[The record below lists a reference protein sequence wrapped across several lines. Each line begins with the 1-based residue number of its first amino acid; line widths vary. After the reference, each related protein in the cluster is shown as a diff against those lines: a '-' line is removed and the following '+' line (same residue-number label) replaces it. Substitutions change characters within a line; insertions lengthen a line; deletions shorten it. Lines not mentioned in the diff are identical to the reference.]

1 MHNFVS
7 GCSEGVNSTFANHF
21 QTNIGVCK
29 NTCVVYTNELYLNY
43 FHKTLQEL
51 IWLVHEVD
59 YHLLIWRLQI
69 IKTNYSPPHPPHT
82 QKKKKNW
89 KKPVIHLGCH
99 LGALVFSRMPWF
111 QVSKISFSN
120 RWWHNDSKKQKTT
133 LLVLLPFC
141 YLEWLRQ
148 NFSLQYQ
155 YNTKQTSNEI
165 KEKYKLGDYNVIQ
178 YQILQ
183 TWTV

>member
-1 MHNFVS
+1 MKLTIIYSFGGYKLS
-7 GCSEGVNSTFANHF
+7 K
-21 QTNIGVCK
+21 QTI
-29 NTCVVYTNELYLNY
+29 
-43 FHKTLQEL
+43 
-51 IWLVHEVD
+51 
-59 YHLLIWRLQI
+59 
-69 IKTNYSPPHPPHT
+69 PPHT
-82 QKKKKNW
+82 LHTHKKRKKNW

-120 RWWHNDSKKQKTT
+120 RWWHNDSKQKTT

-141 YLEWLRQ
+141 YLEWPRQ

>member
-1 MHNFVS
+1 M
-7 GCSEGVNSTFANHF
+7 
-21 QTNIGVCK
+21 
-29 NTCVVYTNELYLNY
+29 
-43 FHKTLQEL
+43 
-51 IWLVHEVD
+51 HEVD
-59 YHLLIWRLQI
+59 YHLLIWRL
-69 IKTNYSPPHPPHT
+69 TNNYQNKLFPPHPPHT

-99 LGALVFSRMPWF
+99 LSTLVFSRMPWF

-120 RWWHNDSKKQKTT
+120 RWWHNDSKKTKNNTVSVIT
-133 LLVLLPFC
+133 LLLPWVTETEFLLTISIR
-141 YLEWLRQ
+141 Y
-148 NFSLQYQ
+148 
-155 YNTKQTSNEI
+155 TKQTSNVI

>member
-21 QTNIGVCK
+21 QTNINWCVQK
-29 NTCVVYTNELYLNY
+29 LLFTCVVYTNELYLNY
-43 FHKTLQEL
+43 FHKTLQEF

-69 IKTNYSPPHPPHT
+69 IKTNYSPHT
-82 QKKKKNW
+82 LHTHKKKKKNW

-99 LGALVFSRMPWF
+99 LRALVFSRMPWF

-120 RWWHNDSKKQKTT
+120 RWWHNDSKNKKQH
-133 LLVLLPFC
+133 C
-141 YLEWLRQ
+141 
-148 NFSLQYQ
+148 
-155 YNTKQTSNEI
+155 
-165 KEKYKLGDYNVIQ
+165 
-178 YQILQ
+178 
-183 TWTV
+183 

>member
-1 MHNFVS
+1 MF
-7 GCSEGVNSTFANHF
+7 
-21 QTNIGVCK
+21 
-29 NTCVVYTNELYLNY
+29 
-43 FHKTLQEL
+43 
-51 IWLVHEVD
+51 LVAQRGWTA
-59 YHLLIWRLQI
+59 HLLITSKQTLVCAKTLFHLCGIYQWI
-69 IKTNYSPPHPPHT
+69 ILKLLSQNLTRIHLIGAWSWLSFTHLEVTNYQNKLFPPHPPHT

-99 LGALVFSRMPWF
+99 LRALVFSRMPWF

-120 RWWHNDSKKQKTT
+120 RWWHNDSKQKTT

-141 YLEWLRQ
+141 YLEWPRQ